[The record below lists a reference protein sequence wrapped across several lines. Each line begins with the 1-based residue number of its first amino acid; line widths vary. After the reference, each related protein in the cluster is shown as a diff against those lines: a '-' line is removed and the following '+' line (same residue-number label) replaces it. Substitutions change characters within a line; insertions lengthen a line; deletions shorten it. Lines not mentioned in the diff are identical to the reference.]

1 VHPLSHGPDL
11 LKTLSHQPIK
21 TVLHHTIDG
30 DDMRTG
36 PHPVMSLLAQRLP
49 LTLLLDL
56 RRPEGPDSEVLFLI
70 EQPSGTLR
78 PATEPHP
85 AAEQAAPTA

>member
-1 VHPLSHGPDL
+1 
-11 LKTLSHQPIK
+11 
-21 TVLHHTIDG
+21 
-30 DDMRTG
+30 MRTG

-70 EQPSGTLR
+70 ERPSGRLR
-78 PATEPHP
+78 PAAQPSP
-85 AAEQAAPTA
+85 VGEQAATSA